1 MREFFAGG
9 RTCVRAMILCAS
21 GFLAAACHD
30 VVNSGGSA
38 AFTVGGN
45 VAGLVQGASVE
56 LANSD
61 GDSVTVG
68 ANGVFAFAVSVP
80 VGATYGVTV
89 FEQPSGE
96 SCTVGNGS
104 GTVMGAGIVNVS
116 VVCTPEVYGVGGS
129 VSGLLPGR
137 SLVLQDNGGSN
148 STVSA
153 DGAFSFSAGVPSGS
167 NYAVT
172 VRSQPDGQ
180 SCAIINGSGT
190 IAAGDVLDVSVVC
203 SDDTY
208 NVGVAVTGVNA
219 AGLTLEDN
227 GGDPLSVSRNGSF
240 NFDTPIASGSTYA
253 VTVSGQPLGEVCTV
267 TQGAGIV
274 TDANVAGIAVACV
287 PNLYS
292 VAGSLSG
299 LYAGRS
305 LVVQDDGGNSTT
317 LAADGAFSFTAPV
330 ASGSNYAVTVAT
342 QPVGQT
348 CSISGGS
355 GTVAG
360 ANVAGVAISCSDN
373 TYNVGFTVSG
383 LIDSGL
389 ILQDNGADNLA
400 VSSNGTFNFPTPQ
413 PTGSNYSVTILTQ
426 PANET
431 CAVTNAT
438 GTVVGTNITDI
449 LVTCTGEWTWVGGSN
464 TSGAAGLYGIEGT
477 ASTGNMPG
485 ARYEAATF
493 ADASGQFWLF
503 GGYGFDSAGSSGDLN
518 DLWSYDPGSGAWTWV
533 SGSNLNS
540 QQGSYA
546 APGPLVPGAR
556 AQASAWTDA
565 SGDFW
570 LFGGFGYDSGGAR
583 SPLNDLWKFNR
594 GTGSWTW
601 VSGADTVLAFGSYG
615 TPGVAAAGNVP
626 GARTAAVSWIDSG
639 GNLWLFGGQGNTAT
653 NSGFL
658 NDLWEFS
665 PRAGN
670 WTWVSGTSARNQAGS
685 YGTQGTP
692 AAGNAPCDPP
702 AHCPGGRSG
711 ASSWV
716 DSLGNLW
723 LFGGYGYDYAGNP
736 GYLNDLWE
744 FNPIAGTWTWVSGS
758 NTSDGNSSY
767 GSVGIPSASN
777 VPGARDVATSW
788 VDASG
793 NFWLFGGFGLDSTN
807 AFLNAGNLGDL
818 WEFSPATGLWT
829 WIAGPS
835 TVGYQG
841 SYGSQGTPAFSNAP
855 SGRQAAA
862 PWVDVAG
869 DLWLLGG
876 YGADSSGNLLYYND
890 LWKYTP

>member
-1 MREFFAGG
+1 MKEFLVAG
-9 RTCVRAMILCAS
+9 RACARVMILCAS

-38 AFTVGGN
+38 AFSVSGN
-45 VAGLVQGASVE
+45 VTGLVQGASVE

-61 GDSVTVG
+61 GDSLTVA
-68 ANGVFAFAVSVP
+68 ANGVFAFSVSLP

-104 GTVMGAGIVNVS
+104 GTIMGAGVVNVS

-137 SLVLQDNGGSN
+137 SVVLQDNGN
-148 STVSA
+148 SSTTVSA

-180 SCAIINGSGT
+180 SCAITSGSGT

-203 SDDTY
+203 SDNTY
-208 NVGVAVTGVNA
+208 NVGVAVSGVNA
-219 AGLTLEDN
+219 AGLTLENN
-227 GGDPLSVSRNGSF
+227 GGDPLSISRNGSF

-253 VTVSGQPLGEVCTV
+253 VTVSSQPIGEVCTV
-267 TQGAGIV
+267 TQGAGAGIV
-274 TDANVAGIAVACV
+274 TDTNIAGIAVACV

-292 VAGSLSG
+292 VAGTLSG

-305 LVVQDDGGNSTT
+305 LLVQDDGGNTTT
-317 LAADGAFSFTAPV
+317 LAANGGFSFSTQV
-330 ASGSNYAVTVAT
+330 ASGSNYSVTLLT

-348 CSISGGS
+348 CSITGGS
-355 GTVAG
+355 GTVSG
-360 ANVAGVAISCSDN
+360 ANIAGVAISCSDN

-389 ILQDNGADNLA
+389 ILQNNGADNLA

-413 PTGSNYSVTILTQ
+413 LTGSSYSVAILTQ

-431 CAVTNAT
+431 CAVTNGS
-438 GTVVGTNITDI
+438 GTVVGTNITNI

-464 TSGAAGLYGIEGT
+464 TNGAKGMYGIEGT
-477 ASTGNMPG
+477 PSTGNMPG

-493 ADASGQFWLF
+493 TGASGRFWLF
-503 GGYGFDSAGSSGDLN
+503 GGYGFDSAASSGDLN

-533 SGSNLNS
+533 SGSTLNS

-546 APGPLVPGAR
+546 PPGPLVPGAR

-565 SGDFW
+565 SGNFW
-570 LFGGFGYDSGGAR
+570 LFGGFGYDSGGSR
-583 SPLNDLWKFNR
+583 GPLNDLWKFSP
-594 GTGSWTW
+594 GAGIWTW
-601 VSGADTVLAFGSYG
+601 VSGADTVQAYGSYG
-615 TPGVAAAGNVP
+615 AQGTPAAGNVP
-626 GARTAAVSWIDSG
+626 GARTGAVSWIDSA

-653 NSGFL
+653 SGGYL

-665 PRAGN
+665 PSAGTPGAGT

-685 YGTQGTP
+685 YGTQGTS
-692 AAGNAPCDPP
+692 AAGNAP
-702 AHCPGGRSG
+702 GGRTG

-723 LFGGYGYDYAGNP
+723 LFGGSGYDYAGNP

-744 FNPIAGTWTWVSGS
+744 FNPTAGTWTWVSGS
-758 NTSDGNSSY
+758 NTSNGNSSY
-767 GSVGIPSASN
+767 GTVGIPSASN
-777 VPGARDVATSW
+777 EPGARDVATSW

-793 NFWLFGGFGLDSTN
+793 NFWLFGGYGLDSTN
-807 AFLNAGNLGDL
+807 VFANAGNLGDL
-818 WEFSPATGLWT
+818 WGFSPATGLWT
-829 WIAGPS
+829 WIDGSSAAGYA
-835 TVGYQG
+835 GN
-841 SYGSQGTPAFSNAP
+841 YGAPGMPAFSNAP
-855 SGRQAAA
+855 SGRQASA
-862 PWVDVAG
+862 PWVDAAG
-869 DLWLLGG
+869 NLWLLGG
-876 YGADSSGNLLYYND
+876 LGVDSNGNPGDLND